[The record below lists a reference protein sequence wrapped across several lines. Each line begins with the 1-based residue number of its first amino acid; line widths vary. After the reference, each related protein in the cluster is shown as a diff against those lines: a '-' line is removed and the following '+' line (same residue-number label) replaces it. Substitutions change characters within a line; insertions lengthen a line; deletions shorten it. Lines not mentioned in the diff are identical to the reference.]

1 MPGGIIRCR
10 RRAGARNPVLLLDE
24 VDKIG
29 SNVRGGDPSA
39 ALLEVLD
46 PEQNDTFTDHYMNL
60 PFDLS
65 SVLFVA
71 TANKVDTIPE
81 ALLDHLEVIN
91 IPGYT
96 LEEKVR
102 IAEAYPIPKQMA
114 KNGVSAEHMM
124 LPRSMVLRVASSYT
138 REAGVRQL
146 ERELA
151 ALCRHV
157 ALKV

>member
-1 MPGGIIRCR
+1 MHDEAEIRGHRRTYIGAMPGGIIRCR

-81 ALLDHLEVIN
+81 ALLDHLEVTMSL
-91 IPGYT
+91 GA
-96 LEEKVR
+96 VR
-102 IAEAYPIPKQMA
+102 
-114 KNGVSAEHMM
+114 GVVDIFCGRPRGRWAGRRGRG
-124 LPRSMVLRVASSYT
+124 LPLLQIVLR
-138 REAGVRQL
+138 
-146 ERELA
+146 
-151 ALCRHV
+151 
-157 ALKV
+157 